1 MTINLDLKLLHP
13 IISFSAIVLATWII
27 ARSLSAI
34 IGGLFGRVTPLLA
47 IHAKRIAWVS
57 IWSIGIIFALEQ
69 LGLRIDLL
77 LLIVGLLG
85 AAAIVA
91 NFDTL
96 RNLSSKYFSD
106 VYIPFKVGDFIKVC
120 GQSGKVIEINP
131 MSTIL
136 LTENEELVSIPNSI
150 FLREIVVNATPH
162 VWKEVAIPIVIDSS
176 IDLAEFESEVIK
188 SCNKLRLHLDE
199 RFPPIITV
207 KSREP
212 KSTSLILTL
221 MIKDPDR
228 KEAIVSE
235 VNLRVAEIIQRMR
248 RGKR

>member
-1 MTINLDLKLLHP
+1 MITELEPMRP
-13 IISFSAIVLATWII
+13 IISFAIIVLATWII

-34 IGGLFGRVTPLLA
+34 IWRLFAHMSPLMA
-47 IHAKRIAWVS
+47 IHAKRIAWIS
-57 IWSIGIIFALEQ
+57 TWSIGIIFALEQ

-91 NFDTL
+91 NVDTL

-120 GQSGKVIEINP
+120 GYSGKVIEINP

-136 LTENEELVSIPNSI
+136 LTEKEELVSIPNSI

-162 VWKEVAIPIVIDSS
+162 AWREIAIPIVIDSGV
-176 IDLAEFESEVIK
+176 DLAEFEREVIR

-212 KSTSLILTL
+212 KSTSLVLTL
-221 MIKDPDR
+221 MLKDPGK
-228 KEAIVSE
+228 KEEIVSE
-235 VNLRVAEIIQRMR
+235 VNLRVAEIIGKMR
-248 RGKR
+248 KGRG

>member
-1 MTINLDLKLLHP
+1 MAISPDFGPLYP
-13 IISFSAIVLATWII
+13 IVSFAAIVLVTWII

-34 IGGLFGRVTPLLA
+34 IGRLFSRVAPLLA

-91 NFDTL
+91 NVDTL

-106 VYIPFKVGDFIKVC
+106 AYVPFKVGDLIKVC

-162 VWKEVAIPIVIDSS
+162 VWKEVAIPIVIDSR

-212 KSTSLILTL
+212 KSTSLVLTL

-228 KEAIVSE
+228 KEGIISE
-235 VNLRVAEIIQRMR
+235 VNLRVAEIIERMGRKR
-248 RGKR
+248 R

>member
-1 MTINLDLKLLHP
+1 MAINLDPGLIYP
-13 IISFSAIVLATWII
+13 IISFAAIVLATWII

-34 IGGLFGRVTPLLA
+34 IGRLFGRVTPLFA
-47 IHAKRIAWVS
+47 IHAKRIVWVS
-57 IWSIGIIFALEQ
+57 IWSIGMIFALGQ

-91 NFDTL
+91 NVDTL

-162 VWKEVAIPIVIDSS
+162 VWKEVAIPIVIDSG

-199 RFPPIITV
+199 RFPPILTV

-212 KSTSLILTL
+212 KSTSLVLTL
-221 MIKDPDR
+221 MLKDPDR

-235 VNLRVAEIIQRMR
+235 VNLRVAEIIDRMR
-248 RGKR
+248 KGRS